1 MRLGDKIRAAGRQR
15 RAFGGGIRDTS
26 GAAAVEFAI
35 WLLVLAY
42 PLINVVDI
50 GLYVYKSMQVSNAA
64 QMALQSI
71 FQSCGQVVASPPLKT
86 NCSTFSTAETNGLN
100 TTSLTAE
107 TITDTSECVS
117 GTVKSGTQIAC
128 PSTSGDYVSVTVSY
142 TFTPAFGLASIT
154 NILGNTIVR
163 THWMRMV

>member
-1 MRLGDKIRAAGRQR
+1 MMRGGKIRGAARWR
-15 RAFGGGIRDTS
+15 GGLVGSFRDAS
-26 GAAAVEFAI
+26 GAAAMEFAI

-42 PLINVVDI
+42 PLLNVVDI

-71 FQSCGQVVASPPLKT
+71 FQSCGQVVAAPPLKT

-117 GTVKSGTQIAC
+117 GIVKSGTQTAC
-128 PSTSGDYVSVTVSY
+128 PSTAGDYVSVTVSY